1 MADLK
6 HQHEKAVGDAFV
18 MWLNARV
25 GSNFAFVRAGEAPD
39 LVYASRAD
47 ELAIE
52 VTTAY
57 YDGKYAK
64 LAWDLALGRA
74 DTLEWTGQDFDE
86 GLASEIVR
94 LVGEK
99 ATKRY
104 GSNCL
109 LLIDV
114 QAPLTTA
121 DELSDLLLKRAF
133 PEDCLFSG
141 IYVAGRFPATSA
153 QEGGYSVI
161 SVKPL
166 PSGFG
171 NRA

>member
-6 HQHEKAVGDAFV
+6 HQHERAVGDAFV
-18 MWLNARV
+18 MWLNASV
-25 GSNFAFVRAGEAPD
+25 GGNFHFVRAGEAPD
-39 LVYASRAD
+39 LVYASNAD

-57 YDGKYAK
+57 YDGQYAK
-64 LAWDLALGRA
+64 SAWDLARGKA
-74 DTLEWTGQDFDE
+74 DTSEWTGQDFDE
-86 GLASEIVR
+86 ALASEIVR
-94 LVGEK
+94 LVGDK
-99 ATKRY
+99 ATRRY

-121 DELSDLLLKRAF
+121 DELSTLLLKRAF
-133 PEDCLFSG
+133 PEDCPFSA
-141 IYVAGRFPATSA
+141 IYVAGRFPETSA

-161 SVKPL
+161 EVKPL